1 MQTADDIIA
10 LPERLVQPLDRGQRM
25 FRVALVLA
33 FLIHAAALIEVGRSR
48 PQKSLGDRSGA
59 PDAIAVDLVTE
70 ADLKSREAVAM
81 PPMGAPTPPA
91 AEPPTPEPEA
101 QPQPQPTPEPQ
112 PQPQPE
118 AATPPA
124 PKEPPVEEK
133 KQEQAALPDFESAI
147 QELATTPLPTKP
159 AETPPTPEEAKPEEK
174 RQEATKPA
182 EKQTPPAQPAKK
194 KPQQQARI
202 DPNEF
207 QNAPPGRSTGATR
220 PPGITR
226 SGENDDFGR
235 GVIRALRQT
244 MPAPRGTLRARH
256 GAAHPDR
263 ERPISGKCSCSTPP
277 ARTSI
282 RTWYSPAKQTYFPLP
297 PYNSTVVDRTF
308 LITYVYR

>member
-33 FLIHAAALIEVGRSR
+33 FLIHAAFLIEVGRSR

-81 PPMGAPTPPA
+81 PPMGAPAPPTAQPTPP
-91 AEPPTPEPEA
+91 PEPEA
-101 QPQPQPTPEPQ
+101 QPQPQPTPEPT

-133 KQEQAALPDFESAI
+133 KQEQAALADFESAI
-147 QELATTPLPTKP
+147 QELATTPLPKP
-159 AETPPTPEEAKPEEK
+159 VETPPAPEEAKPEEK
-174 RQEATKPA
+174 KQEAVKPA

-194 KPQQQARI
+194 RPQQQARI

-244 MPAPRGTLRARH
+244 MPAPRGTFGRVTVKLILTENGDLGEVQLLEA
-256 GAAHPDR
+256 
-263 ERPISGKCSCSTPP
+263 SGTHLDQDVVF
-277 ARTSI
+277 A
-282 RTWYSPAKQTYFPLP
+282 AKQTYFPLP
-297 PYNSTVVDRTF
+297 PYKSTVVDRTF
-308 LITYVYR
+308 LITYVYN

>member
-10 LPERLVQPLDRGQRM
+10 LPERLVQPLDKGQRM
-25 FRVALVLA
+25 FRIALVLA
-33 FLIHAAALIEVGRSR
+33 FLLHIAFLIEVGRSKPR
-48 PQKSLGDRSGA
+48 SIGDRSGA

-101 QPQPQPTPEPQ
+101 QPQPTPEPQ

-133 KQEQAALPDFESAI
+133 KQEQASLPDFESTI
-147 QELATTPLPTKP
+147 QELATTPLPKP
-159 AETPPTPEEAKPEEK
+159 VETPPAPEEAKPEEK
-174 RQEATKPA
+174 KQEAAKPA

-235 GVIRALRQT
+235 AVVRALRQT
-244 MPAPRGTLRARH
+244 MPAPRGIFGRVTVKLILTEN
-256 GAAHPDR
+256 GDLGSVQVL
-263 ERPISGKCSCSTPP
+263 ERSG
-277 ARTSI
+277 TSLDQDVVFA
-282 RTWYSPAKQTYFPLP
+282 TKQTYFPLP
-297 PYNSTVVDRTF
+297 PYKSTVVDRTF